1 MEALKYKGTLHC
13 ARTIIREEGA
23 GAVERRRSDH
33 RSKWNQSVSLF
44 TAKAHVDSFLWGKND
59 GDSKVLHPAQ
69 SLVSGG
75 LAATIGPIATGP
87 FDVAKTRLM
96 AQSKAGGKAPS
107 TNPSCTRSRSFAGK
121 RASWPCGKDC
131 SRASCAFLR
140 DKPSR
145 FASQTR

>member
-1 MEALKYKGTLHC
+1 MSLH
-13 ARTIIREEGA
+13 
-23 GAVERRRSDH
+23 
-33 RSKWNQSVSLF
+33 
-44 TAKAHVDSFLWGKND
+44 AKAPCDSFLWGKND

-96 AQSKAGGKAPS
+96 AQSKAGGAVKYK
-107 TNPSCTRSRSFAGK
+107 SFVHALTLIRGK

-131 SRASCAFLR
+131 SRASRIPPGQAITFCVADR
-140 DKPSR
+140 
-145 FASQTR
+145 